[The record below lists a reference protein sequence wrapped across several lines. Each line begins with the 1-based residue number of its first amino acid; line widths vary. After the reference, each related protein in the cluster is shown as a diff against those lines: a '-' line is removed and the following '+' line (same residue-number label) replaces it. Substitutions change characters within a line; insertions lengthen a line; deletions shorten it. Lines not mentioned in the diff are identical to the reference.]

1 MTVLGRENRVVL
13 KTNLAKMGLPEPPV
27 GNFLRKGTIR
37 MSVQLEKFLLS
48 KPEAARTLS
57 ISEKKLWSLTEPRG
71 PIKPVRLGGRVLYS
85 PETLRAFIRSEEER
99 VRND

>member
-1 MTVLGRENRVVL
+1 
-13 KTNLAKMGLPEPPV
+13 
-27 GNFLRKGTIR
+27 

-71 PIKPVRLGGRVLYS
+71 PIRAVRLGGRILYS
-85 PETLRAFIRSEEER
+85 PEALRAFIRSEEER
-99 VRND
+99 LKVD